1 VGKLVHGNN
10 VVFKI
15 LGAQM
20 KKSLKNLLL
29 TSALT
34 LSTLG
39 TAFAEAPV
47 TRDQRVLVVLSEL
60 DSAGA
65 PELEQLYR
73 ALEDLTGHFVG
84 ALLQDKYKRII
95 TLRNNS
101 ATLANFKR
109 VVYQEAN
116 KTDIRA
122 IDVIISVHGLPTK
135 LAMANGTV
143 TKDAFRDEMLRTTTR
158 QEQVNKIFVKK
169 KLRALYNL
177 ACYAGRNMQT
187 MRDIGFATANGARGV
202 NANSEV
208 ELVPALTAWANGI
221 GFKDSFTASNNP
233 VALFASD
240 AALREIGRA
249 QNSMLKDIDSE
260 KLFSGEF
267 NKTINSPAI
276 EQ

>member
-1 VGKLVHGNN
+1 
-10 VVFKI
+10 
-15 LGAQM
+15 M

-60 DSAGA
+60 DSTGA

-135 LAMANGTV
+135 LAMANGIV

-158 QEQVNKIFVKK
+158 QELVNKIFVKK

-187 MRDIGFATANGARGV
+187 MRDIGFATVNGARGV

-208 ELVPALTAWANGI
+208 ELVPALTAWANGV
-221 GFKDSFTASNNP
+221 GFKDSFIASNNP

-267 NKTINSPAI
+267 NKTINSPAT
-276 EQ
+276 E